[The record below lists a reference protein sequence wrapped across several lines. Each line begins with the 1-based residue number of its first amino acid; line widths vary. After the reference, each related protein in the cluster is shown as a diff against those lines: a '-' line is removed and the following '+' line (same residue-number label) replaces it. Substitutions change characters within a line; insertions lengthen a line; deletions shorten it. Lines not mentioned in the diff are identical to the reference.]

1 MQHPEGQKDA
11 VMKEWGRSWRIIIA
25 ALAVLWAVEL
35 VDLFAFDGALD
46 AYGVRPREV
55 DGLLGIIAQPFLHGG
70 IDHLLSN
77 SFGLV
82 ALGWLVVAR
91 GVRRWLL
98 VTSAA
103 VVLGGLGVWTI
114 GQAGSVHIGASGVV
128 FAYLGYLLSAGVFDR
143 NIGSTLLSAL
153 VGVLYGGMI
162 FGVVPGQAGISWEAH
177 LFGFL
182 AGTLMAWVLAER
194 R

>member
-1 MQHPEGQKDA
+1 MR
-11 VMKEWGRSWRIIIA
+11 EWGRSWRIITA
-25 ALAVLWAVEL
+25 VLAVLWAVEL
-35 VDLFAFDGALD
+35 VDLSVFDGALD

-55 DGLLGIIAQPFLHGG
+55 DGLVGVFAHPFLHGG
-70 IDHLLSN
+70 LDHLLSN
-77 SFGLV
+77 SFGLIV
-82 ALGWLVVAR
+82 LGWLVVAR
-91 GVRRWLL
+91 GVRRWIL
-98 VTSAA
+98 VTCAA

-128 FAYLGYLLSAGVFDR
+128 FAYLGYLLAAGIFDR

-153 VGVLYGGMI
+153 VGVFYGGML

-182 AGTLMAWVLAER
+182 AGTLMAWALAER

>member
-1 MQHPEGQKDA
+1 MPHAEGHKDA
-11 VMKEWGRSWRIIIA
+11 VMREWGRSWRIITA
-25 ALAVLWAVEL
+25 VLAVLWAVEL
-35 VDLFAFDGALD
+35 LDRFAFDGALD

-55 DGLLGIIAQPFLHGG
+55 DGLVGIFAQPFLHGG

-82 ALGWLVVAR
+82 VLGWLVVAR
-91 GVRRWLL
+91 GVRRWVL

-103 VVLGGLGVWTI
+103 IVLGGLGVWTV

-128 FAYLGYLLSAGVFDR
+128 FAYLGYLLAAGVFDR

-153 VGVLYGGMI
+153 VGGLYGGML
-162 FGVVPGQAGISWEAH
+162 FGVLPGQAGISWEAH